1 MLPVEN
7 VEGVHNYARVLKMVE
22 EEVEKEEEKEEKED
36 VARVENVE
44 GVHNFARGL
53 KMVEEEEAEEWRLHY
68 GDGSPARAYLSQSA
82 NNRSSQY
89 NTNGRNI

>member
-1 MLPVEN
+1 MQ
-7 VEGVHNYARVLKMVE
+7 K
-22 EEVEKEEEKEEKED
+22 EKED

-53 KMVEEEEAEEWRLHY
+53 KMVEEEKAEEWRLHY

>member
-1 MLPVEN
+1 MQ
-7 VEGVHNYARVLKMVE
+7 K
-22 EEVEKEEEKEEKED
+22 EKED

-68 GDGSPARAYLSQSA
+68 GDGFPARAYLSQYA